1 MNGGNALG
9 AFFSE
14 LRQKNSARRPAQ
26 RNALGRRLERRVS
39 SARVA
44 ARRALAVTRARTRRT
59 RTRWPWPCPRSG
71 ASSAPPSRPR
81 RFPDPPAARARRFHA
96 PSPRIERAVSRPR
109 PSSAR
114 RLPPQA
120 RQRLRAPRDR
130 RALRRPRDAD
140 ARVHRP
146 RRGRVRGAD
155 RRQARRRVRRPIDP
169 RAVATTALLSE
180 RKRNETRATRSMAIP
195 RPSPSYAR
203 PPPAPFSRRHAIPT
217 SPSLAPTTQTSS
229 RATRTTT

>member
-14 LRQKNSARRPAQ
+14 LRQKNSARRGTAERSRSTTGTTCLLRARRSTPRA
-26 RNALGRRLERRVS
+26 RRHTRAHTPHANTMAMAMSALRRVVGPS
-39 SARVA
+39 LAPASLPRPPRRARASVPRAVA
-44 ARRALAVTRARTRRT
+44 ANRTRRLT
-59 RTRWPWPCPRSG
+59 
-71 ASSAPPSRPR
+71 
-81 RFPDPPAARARRFHA
+81 
-96 PSPRIERAVSRPR
+96 PR

-180 RKRNETRATRSMAIP
+180 RKRNETRATRSMASRDRRPHMPVLLP
-195 RPSPSYAR
+195 RPSHA
-203 PPPAPFSRRHAIPT
+203 AIPT
-217 SPSLAPTTQTSS
+217 SPSLAPTPQTSS

>member
-14 LRQKNSARRPAQ
+14 LRQKNSARRGTAERSRSTTGTTCLLRARRSTPRA
-26 RNALGRRLERRVS
+26 RRHTRAHTPHANTMAMAMSALRRVVGPS
-39 SARVA
+39 LAPASLPRPPRRARASVPRAVA
-44 ARRALAVTRARTRRT
+44 ANRTRRLT
-59 RTRWPWPCPRSG
+59 
-71 ASSAPPSRPR
+71 
-81 RFPDPPAARARRFHA
+81 
-96 PSPRIERAVSRPR
+96 PR

-217 SPSLAPTTQTSS
+217 SPSLAPTPQTSS